1 MPTLLGAWGRFFAS
15 ASGLKAV
22 SFLVEGTE
30 ASYFRADTVNARC
43 ETRIPRASEPAA
55 LKCDIDI
62 LIGFVVMDL
71 RCN

>member
-1 MPTLLGAWGRFFAS
+1 MPTLLGAWGRFLAS

-30 ASYFRADTVNARC
+30 ASYWRADTVNARW
-43 ETRIPRASEPAA
+43 ETRRPRASEPAA
-55 LKCDIDI
+55 LKCDIVI
-62 LIGFVVMDL
+62 VIGFVVMDL